1 MLKKYLLILGWI
13 SLVTFMA
20 MVGQFISQ
28 GTSFISSFPMAA
40 FISLVSL
47 MAVLIKDFAPKSWE
61 FPAFAWAMFLGLI
74 VTLGDTPLSRWI
86 LQESNN
92 LGFIVTTT
100 PLLAFAGMSMV
111 DQLVDLKKLS
121 WRIVI
126 IAIVVFVSIFFI
138 CASIAHFV
146 MKLQGVI

>member
-1 MLKKYLLILGWI
+1 MLKKYLIILGWI
-13 SLVTFMA
+13 FLVTFMA
-20 MVGQFISQ
+20 VVGQFISQ
-28 GTSFISSFPMAA
+28 GTPFIDSFPMAL

-47 MAVLIKDFAPKSWE
+47 MAVLIKDFTPKSWE
-61 FPAFAWAMFLGLI
+61 FPAFAWAMFLGLCF
-74 VTLGDTPLSRWI
+74 TLGDTPVSRWI

-111 DQLVDLKKLS
+111 DQLADLKKLS

-126 IAIVVFVSIFFI
+126 IATVVFVSIFFI